1 MDLRNILVKAGS
13 AVLSS
18 VIPGGGLVVEL
29 INSFLPGDKKLP
41 KTATGDQATNAIQSL
56 PPDKQLELFT
66 KELDVEI
73 EGIKSFTQVQQAL
86 AQADATGSSTRP
98 KIAQQMSTTVCFVII
113 SFSTILI
120 IAILLDRIVMIKNVE
135 NLWPL
140 ALTIIGTPT
149 VLLRQYF
156 GKRTE
161 EKKAR
166 YELAGKPPDP
176 GLLENIVGLFKK

>member
-1 MDLRNILVKAGS
+1 MDLKNILVKAGS

-18 VIPGGGLVVEL
+18 VIPGGGLIVEL

-41 KTATGDQATNAIQSL
+41 KDATGEQAISSIQTLS
-56 PPDKQLELFT
+56 PDKQFELFS

-73 EGIKSFTQVQQAL
+73 EGIQSFTAVQQAL
-86 AQADATGSSTRP
+86 AQADSSGSSTRP
-98 KIAQQMSTTVCFVII
+98 AIALMMAKVTCFVIMI
-113 SFSTILI
+113 FSTILSVAI
-120 IAILLDRIVMIKNVE
+120 ILDKVAMIQNVQ

-149 VLLRQYF
+149 MLLRQYF

-166 YELAGKPPDP
+166 YELAGGNHKP
-176 GLLENIVGLFKK
+176 GFLENIVGLIKK